1 MGWLVLA
8 VGPIALAAIILW
20 ARDRYRDAHN
30 ISEATRK
37 LVDGK
42 NVEIAKG
49 FIFGFYFLG
58 CAYQAIETTAFR
70 QRILFAGTSI
80 VCLWLCLI
88 RYQNYRR
95 IRIDLKKRVGP
106 NLPDVSD

>member
-37 LVDGK
+37 LIDGK

-49 FIFGFYFLG
+49 FIFVFYFLG
-58 CAYQAIETTAFR
+58 CAYQARAKR
-70 QRILFAGTSI
+70 QPSGSVFSSPAPPLCVYGFA
-80 VCLWLCLI
+80 
-88 RYQNYRR
+88 
-95 IRIDLKKRVGP
+95 
-106 NLPDVSD
+106 